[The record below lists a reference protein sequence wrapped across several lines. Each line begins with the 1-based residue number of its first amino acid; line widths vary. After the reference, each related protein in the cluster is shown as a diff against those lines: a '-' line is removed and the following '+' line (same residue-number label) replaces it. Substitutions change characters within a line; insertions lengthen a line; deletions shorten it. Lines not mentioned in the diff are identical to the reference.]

1 MKDYYGEELPDSYYD
16 GRKQA
21 KKVPYTINRTTLLTA
36 DVTPGVYFIS
46 STTGFFDFN
55 RTVTSDT
62 CEMVVEIIAKKVSDP
77 SSYADSDSRS
87 LKLKKDEFNNAASK
101 NFTVELNTLFRIT
114 EDATITY
121 NVFFNA
127 ASSDSSASY
136 TANGRIRFKKLY

>member
-1 MKDYYGEELPDSYYD
+1 MKDYSGVELPDSYYD
-16 GRKQA
+16 NQKQA

-36 DVTPGVYFIS
+36 NVTPGVYFIS
-46 STTGFFDFN
+46 SKTSFFDFN
-55 RTVTSDT
+55 RLITSDT
-62 CEMVVEIIAKKVSDP
+62 CKMVVEIIAKKVSNP

-87 LKLKKDEFNNAASK
+87 LNLKKDEFNNASK
-101 NFTVELNTLFRIT
+101 NFVVELNTLFRIT

-121 NVFFNA
+121 NVFFDG